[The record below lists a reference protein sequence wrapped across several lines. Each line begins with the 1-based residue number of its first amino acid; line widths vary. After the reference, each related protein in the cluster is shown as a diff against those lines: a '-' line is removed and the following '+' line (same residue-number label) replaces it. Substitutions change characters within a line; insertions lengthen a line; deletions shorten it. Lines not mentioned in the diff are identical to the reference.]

1 VEFFPRIWRAL
12 RRFRSGLRASVAVE
26 SVCCLCF
33 AAGIVGGVFDVVNTL
48 FVTDLLDRAARA
60 VVRDN
65 SLQVSAASDNEQLLA
80 RAWDA
85 IYEEI
90 GHGLDP
96 NLVTVEI
103 KVYDD
108 PSKMLAGEV
117 STGANSL
124 LGGDAGD
131 MVVVR
136 LGFRP
141 PTLIARLRTT
151 LQTDASEDI
160 VFQAMAVARN
170 ERAIGS

>member
-1 VEFFPRIWRAL
+1 M
-12 RRFRSGLRASVAVE
+12 E

-33 AAGIVGGVFDVVNTL
+33 AAGIVGGVFDVVNTM

-60 VVRDN
+60 VARDN

-80 RAWDA
+80 RAWNA

-90 GHGLDP
+90 GQRLDP
-96 NLVTVEI
+96 NLVTIDI

-108 PSKMLAGEV
+108 PSKMLAGEE

-136 LGFRP
+136 LGFKP

-151 LQTDASEDI
+151 LQTADSDDVA
-160 VFQAMAVARN
+160 FHALAVARN
-170 ERAIGS
+170 ERAVGS